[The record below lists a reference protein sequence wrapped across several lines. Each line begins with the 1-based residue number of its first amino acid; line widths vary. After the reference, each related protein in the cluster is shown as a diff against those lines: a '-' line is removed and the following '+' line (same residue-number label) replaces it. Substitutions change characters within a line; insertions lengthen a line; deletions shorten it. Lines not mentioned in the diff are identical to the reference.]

1 MEFTYSLY
9 NNRCPFVFCR
19 KYTRKELKLKSSIHD
34 IINNIFSG
42 NPTES
47 TIFNR

>member
-19 KYTRKELKLKSSIHD
+19 KYTRKELKLVFNPCYNKQHILWKRHRIHY
-34 IINNIFSG
+34 I
-42 NPTES
+42 
-47 TIFNR
+47 